1 MPTLILSTLAYF
13 VASVF
18 LKGYFEYIGIPK
30 SMARGLM
37 VFVLALSLAYGVA
50 YLVDLV
56 AA

>member
-1 MPTLILSTLAYF
+1 MLSLILSTLTYF

-18 LKGYFEYIGIPK
+18 LKGYFEYIGIPR

-50 YLVDLV
+50 YFVDLV
-56 AA
+56 AP

>member
-1 MPTLILSTLAYF
+1 MLSLILSTLTYF

-18 LKGYFEYIGIPK
+18 IKGYFEYIGIPK
-30 SMARGLM
+30 SMARAMM